1 MLGTMMEQRVFI
13 LFVIRIPETDFI
25 KLSMFWKYLTGSNS
39 HGISSVQNVPTL
51 QCQIQALNAL
61 TVWLSSIESEVRE
74 RKEQYLESSSK
85 DVVDFD
91 IENAQSS
98 LSERDENISSP
109 IEENNERKHHR
120 LLDNTD
126 LYLPIIKIPK
136 IDNFIRGGRSFSRG
150 NVKGS
155 DGGEEYIIFLPFS

>member
-1 MLGTMMEQRVFI
+1 
-13 LFVIRIPETDFI
+13 
-25 KLSMFWKYLTGSNS
+25 MFWKYLTGSNS

-74 RKEQYLESSSK
+74 RKEKYLESSSK

-98 LSERDENISSP
+98 LSERDENVSSP
-109 IEENNERKHHR
+109 IEENNKRKHHR

-126 LYLPIIKIPK
+126 LYLPIIKIRK
-136 IDNFIRGGRSFSRG
+136 INCTSGKINS
-150 NVKGS
+150 N
-155 DGGEEYIIFLPFS
+155 